1 MVPPSPRHNLPF
13 TKGPTM
19 FVLLAILVLI
29 ALVSAA
35 AVVVDVQKDG
45 YRRLPER
52 KLVRSF

>member
-1 MVPPSPRHNLPF
+1 MVPPSPRHKPPF
-13 TKGPTM
+13 TKGTTV
-19 FVLLAILVLI
+19 FVLLAVLVLI
-29 ALVSAA
+29 VLSSAA